1 LKEILDFQ
9 KNEITEYHV
18 YRKLSKRTNKKN
30 AEILLAIA
38 EDEKSHYEK
47 LKNITGKDVKP
58 SYIRM
63 FWYSL
68 LSVLFGL
75 TFTLKLME
83 NNEKKAERAYERLE
97 KEYPEVVHILKDEE
111 KHEEELLNMLDEERL
126 NYVSSMVLGLN
137 DALVELTGAL
147 AGLTFAF
154 QNTKIVGL
162 SGLITGI
169 AAAFSMAASEY
180 LSQRAEEG
188 SGESKPLKAAIYTGI
203 AYIIT
208 VAVLVAPF
216 LILKNP
222 FLSLVLTL
230 TGAVLIVLL
239 FTFFVSVVKEKDF
252 AKYFLEMFLLSF
264 GVAGFSFLVG
274 ILARKIFGI
283 EI

>member
-1 LKEILDFQ
+1 
-9 KNEITEYHV
+9 
-18 YRKLSKRTNKKN
+18 
-30 AEILLAIA
+30 
-38 EDEKSHYEK
+38 
-47 LKNITGKDVKP
+47 
-58 SYIRM
+58 
-63 FWYSL
+63 
-68 LSVLFGL
+68 
-75 TFTLKLME
+75 
-83 NNEKKAERAYERLE
+83 
-97 KEYPEVVHILKDEE
+97 
-111 KHEEELLNMLDEERL
+111 
-126 NYVSSMVLGLN
+126 MVLGLN

-203 AYIIT
+203 AYIVT
-208 VAVLVAPF
+208 VAVLVAPY

>member
-9 KNEITEYHV
+9 RNEITEYHV
-18 YRKLSKRTNKKN
+18 YRKLSKRTTKKN

-38 EDEKSHYEK
+38 EDEKKHYEK
-47 LKNITGKDVKP
+47 LKNITGKDIKP

-83 NNEKKAERAYERLE
+83 NNEKKAEKAYEKLE
-97 KEYPEVVHILKDEE
+97 KDYPEVVHILKDEE
-111 KHEEELLNMLDEERL
+111 KHEEKLLNMLDEERL

-180 LSQRAEEG
+180 LSQRAEEE

-203 AYIIT
+203 AYIVT

-222 FLSLVLTL
+222 FLSLVFTL
-230 TGAVLIVLL
+230 TGATLIVLL
-239 FTFFVSVVKEKDF
+239 FTFFVSVVKERDF
-252 AKYFLEMFLLSF
+252 VKYFLEMFLLSF
-264 GVAGFSFLVG
+264 GVAGFSFLIG

>member
-1 LKEILDFQ
+1 MKEILDFQ
-9 KNEITEYHV
+9 RNEITEYHV
-18 YRKLSKRTNKKN
+18 YRKLSKRTTKKN

-38 EDEKSHYEK
+38 EDEKKHYEK
-47 LKNITGKDVKP
+47 LKNITGKDIKP

-83 NNEKKAERAYERLE
+83 NNEKKAEKAYEKLE
-97 KEYPEVVHILKDEE
+97 KDYPEVVHILKDEE
-111 KHEEELLNMLDEERL
+111 KHEEKLLNMLDEERL

-180 LSQRAEEG
+180 LSQRAEEE

-203 AYIIT
+203 AYIVT

-222 FLSLVLTL
+222 FLSLVFTL
-230 TGAVLIVLL
+230 TGATLIVLL
-239 FTFFVSVVKEKDF
+239 FTFFVSVVKERDF
-252 AKYFLEMFLLSF
+252 VKYFLEMFLLSF
-264 GVAGFSFLVG
+264 GVAGFSFLIG